1 VAIIAGL
8 GDSEMTAKMNH
19 YIACRAE
26 AAVCREKS
34 ETNVKQRDYW
44 LAEAQKWEKRAKTRM
59 TFRSPIRLQSWAL
72 PISDPINQFGVAT
85 QNRR

>member
-26 AAVCREKS
+26 AAVCHEKS
-34 ETNVKQRDYW
+34 ETDVKRRDYW
-44 LAEAQKWEKRAKTRM
+44 LAKAQKWEKRAEDSDDISVSYQIKDV
-59 TFRSPIRLQSWAL
+59 RLV
-72 PISDPINQFGVAT
+72 PRPD
-85 QNRR
+85 